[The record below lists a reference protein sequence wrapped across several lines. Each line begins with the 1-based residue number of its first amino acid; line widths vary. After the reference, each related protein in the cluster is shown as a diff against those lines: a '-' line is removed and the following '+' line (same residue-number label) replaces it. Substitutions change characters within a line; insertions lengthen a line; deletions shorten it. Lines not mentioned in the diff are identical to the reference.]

1 MEETSISNTS
11 LNEKLHLTTSSLPE
25 CHPISSTSQTSP
37 IFKELDTDH
46 LQRKVMENIEKK
58 VEQNISAPLSSDT
71 NASATAH
78 FNPNTQA
85 VEGSDSSSKPHLH
98 QRINVHEPESVVEPE
113 EIPEHENEK
122 RNSVEVSV
130 EISIDSSSSTDSSN
144 AEERSTMQ
152 PFELNLQKDFRQA
165 KKNLLESTKSFKRGE
180 VVDSNRGVID
190 TAVPFESVK
199 EVVTKIGG
207 ILDWKAH
214 KADTLKNVKVLTFQ
228 EFGSVKGRSFRH
240 CRIPESGSVRNQ
252 NQVISELERIHI
264 EISEC
269 KGQFEAAQEA
279 KIQALREL
287 EVTESIIEELQ
298 LKLEKAQKEEPRAKQ
313 DSELTQLRVK
323 EVEQGITSEASLV
336 TKALLEVA
344 KERHEAAVVELASV
358 KEELEALRG
367 EKPLLINERDVAMS
381 ETQEVVSLAKEHRIG
396 ESLSRNEDY
405 LRWKKELKMTEEEM
419 HELDRQLALTKD
431 LRHKL
436 DTSTKLLQSLKDDL
450 SKYMSEKLKQDSEN
464 NDKEK
469 SDDETDKSAYQI
481 QALDTTRKSLE
492 EVRIS
497 MVRVKAKVDCLS
509 VEAVSLKS
517 ALDAEKAAISTLKQ
531 KGGAALIVVSSL
543 ESDLDRTKQ
552 ELEVVKIMERETKDK
567 MMVLPMLLHQKTE
580 EVDQAKAAALMA
592 RKQLRKAK
600 EEAELAEASTS
611 TRGKLL
617 VALKEKEAA
626 QESENVA
633 LTAAKVLQESAQTAQ
648 IGGKDSLPHLI
659 LPPDEYLTLNKRV
672 HEAEELAHNKLAA
685 AVAQIDE
692 AKISQ
697 NISIERL
704 KEACRELEECK
715 EAFKV
720 ANDKAKK
727 GQEEKLAAEQELR
740 KWRTE
745 LEQRRKA
752 NDAVKASVAPL
763 RSPPTVQND
772 ELKSMRMEENDDVVH
787 AGPGEIETGV
797 VVKKKK
803 AFFPRLAHLLPKKS
817 TQQVNSRGPFACLHA
832 YYFEA

>member
-1 MEETSISNTS
+1 M
-11 LNEKLHLTTSSLPE
+11 
-25 CHPISSTSQTSP
+25 
-37 IFKELDTDH
+37 H
-46 LQRKVMENIEKK
+46 LQAI
-58 VEQNISAPLSSDT
+58 I
-71 NASATAH
+71 

-85 VEGSDSSSKPHLH
+85 VEGSDSSSNPHLH
-98 QRINVHEPESVVEPE
+98 KRINVHEPESVVEPE
-113 EIPEHENEK
+113 EIPEHEYEK
-122 RNSVEVSV
+122 RTVEVSV
-130 EISIDSSSSTDSSN
+130 EISIDSSSSTNSSN

-180 VVDSNRGVID
+180 VVDSNKGVID

-214 KADTLKNVKVLTFQ
+214 KADTLK

-298 LKLEKAQKEEPRAKQ
+298 LKLEKAQKEESRAKQ

-336 TKALLEVA
+336 AKALLEVA

-381 ETQEVVSLAKEHRIG
+381 KTQEVVSLAKEHRIG

-405 LRWKKELKMTEEEM
+405 LRWEKELKMTEEEM

-600 EEAELAEASTS
+600 EEAELAEASTTT
-611 TRGKLL
+611 TRSKLL

-648 IGGKDSLPHLI
+648 IGGKDSLPQLI

-672 HEAEELAHNKLAA
+672 HEAEELAHDKLAA

-763 RSPPTVQND
+763 RSPPTMQYD
-772 ELKSMRMEENDDVVH
+772 ELKSMRIEENDDVVH

-797 VVKKKK
+797 VIKKKK